1 MRVPGAG
8 RWSLRHGIVG
18 FATAFAVVLVM
29 LQAYDLWRERE
40 AVITSTGARTE
51 TLARVLEEHARQTL
65 QRVEARLTVTR
76 NALRPAGD
84 LGRLAADELRALL
97 APLAPASGQIKAL
110 VVIGRDGRFLASTGP
125 LGASGGLNA
134 GDNDYFTAH
143 RDAKPGAQPPGMIV
157 ATPVKGWP
165 DGKWVLPATMRLET
179 AAGDFA
185 GVLMAV
191 IDQEYLG
198 RFYASLEVGPNGGVA
213 LFTRQGHIAA
223 RWPFVESFMG
233 RAWNDSPM
241 FREHLARSDTG
252 TVRQVVVADGVERI
266 YSYRALKDYPV
277 VVYLG
282 LSLSDSLA
290 GWRNEVGRQAL
301 ILLFILAVTWQAV
314 RMLLQQLDLREQSEL
329 AFARSEARFRSLTEL
344 SSDWYWE
351 QDHELRFTY
360 FSSGYGAGARNSD
373 ARSVIGKRRWEQGN
387 LGLSEAQWAE
397 HRAVLEA
404 RKPFHDLEL
413 SRLDTAGDALHF
425 LVSGEPVFDAAG
437 AFSGYRGVGRD
448 VSEVREAQRKISRI
462 NASLEARVAERT
474 AELDS
479 AVQELESF
487 CYTLAHDMRAPLR
500 TVTSFASLVL
510 EDHGA
515 DLPESARAD
524 LGRIA
529 KGARAMGA
537 QLDELLAFA
546 RLAREP
552 IHRGRVNMAALAR
565 EVCAAERMQSPGRA
579 VELCIDDLP
588 DSEADAAQL
597 REALRHLVSNAFKFT
612 AQRDPARVTI
622 AALPKREN
630 GQVVYVVRDNGI
642 GFDMRYAARLFGV
655 FQRMHTEPQYQGIG
669 AGLAIV
675 RRIITL
681 HGGRVW
687 AEARVG
693 DGASF
698 YFALPA
704 ADPEPVAA

>member
-1 MRVPGAG
+1 MSGLGVG

-18 FATAFAVVLVM
+18 FAAAFAAVLVT

-40 AVITSTGARTE
+40 AVIASTGARTE

-65 QRVEARLTVTR
+65 QRVEARLSVTR
-76 NALRPAGD
+76 NALRLAGD
-84 LGRLAADELRALL
+84 IGRLAPEELRALL
-97 APLAPASGQIKAL
+97 LPLAPASGQIKAL
-110 VVIGRDGRFLASTGP
+110 VVIGPDGRFLASTGP
-125 LGASGGLNA
+125 QEASAGLNA
-134 GDNDYFTAH
+134 GDSDYFTAH
-143 RDAKPGAQPPGMIV
+143 RDAKPGAPSMGMFV
-157 ATPVKGWP
+157 ATPMKGRA

-179 AAGDFA
+179 PAGDFA

-191 IDQEYLG
+191 VDQEYLG
-198 RFYASLEVGPNGGVA
+198 RFYASLEVGPNGGVT
-213 LFTRQGHIAA
+213 LFTRQGRIAA
-223 RWPFVESFMG
+223 RWPFVEGFMG
-233 RAWNDSPM
+233 RAWNDTPM
-241 FREHLARSDTG
+241 FREHLARSEAG

-314 RMLLQQLDLREQSEL
+314 RMLLQQLELREQSEL

-344 SSDWYWE
+344 SADWYWE
-351 QDHELRFTY
+351 QDDELRFTY
-360 FSSGYGAGARNSD
+360 FSSGYGAGARKGD
-373 ARSVIGKRRWEQGN
+373 APSVIGKRRWEQGN

-397 HRAVLEA
+397 HRTLLEA

-413 SRLDTAGDALHF
+413 TRVDIAGEPLYF
-425 LVSGEPVFDAAG
+425 LVSGEPVFDASG

-448 VSEVREAQRKISRI
+448 VTEVRGAQRKISQM

-474 AELDS
+474 AELDG
-479 AVQELESF
+479 AVDELESF

-515 DLPESARAD
+515 DLPASARAD
-524 LGRIA
+524 LERIA

-546 RLAREP
+546 RLARRP
-552 IHRGRVNMAALAR
+552 VHSGRVNMAVLAR
-565 EVCAAERMQSPGRA
+565 AVCAAERMQSPGRT
-579 VELCIDDLP
+579 VELSIGDLP

-597 REALRHLVSNAFKFT
+597 REALRHLVSNAFKFS
-612 AQRDPARVTI
+612 ARRDPARVTI

-655 FQRMHTEPQYQGIG
+655 FQRMHTEPEYQGVG

-675 RRIITL
+675 KRIVTL

-693 DGASF
+693 EGASF
-698 YFALPA
+698 YFTLPA
-704 ADPEPVAA
+704 ADPELVVA

>member
-18 FATAFAVVLVM
+18 FATAFAIVLVT

-40 AVITSTGARTE
+40 AVIASTGARTE
-51 TLARVLEEHARQTL
+51 MLARVLEEHARQTL

-76 NALRPAGD
+76 NVLRPAGD
-84 LGRLAADELRALL
+84 LGRLAPDELRALL
-97 APLAPASGQIKAL
+97 LPLAPASGQIKAL
-110 VVIGRDGRFLASTGP
+110 VVIGPDGRFLASTGP
-125 LGASGGLNA
+125 PGASAGLNA

-143 RDAKPGAQPPGMIV
+143 RDAKSGARTPGMFI
-157 ATPVKGWP
+157 AAPVKGRP

-179 AAGDFA
+179 PAGDFA

-191 IDQEYLG
+191 VDQEYLG
-198 RFYASLEVGPNGGVA
+198 RFYASLEVGPNGGVT
-213 LFTRQGHIAA
+213 LFTRQARIVA
-223 RWPFVESFMG
+223 RWPFVEGLMG
-233 RAWNDSPM
+233 RAWNDTPM
-241 FREHLARSDTG
+241 FREHLAKADAG

-301 ILLFILAVTWQAV
+301 ILLFILAVTWQAA

-344 SSDWYWE
+344 SVDWYWE
-351 QDHELRFTY
+351 QDQAFRFTF
-360 FSSGYGAGARNSD
+360 FSSGYEAGARKAS
-373 ARSVIGKRRWEQGN
+373 AASVIGKRRWEQGG
-387 LGLSEAQWAE
+387 LGLSDVEWSS

-404 RKPFHDLEL
+404 HLPFRELEL
-413 SRLDTAGDALHF
+413 TRLDAAGAPLSF
-425 LVSGEPVFDAAG
+425 LVSGEPVFDATG
-437 AFSGYRGVGRD
+437 QFTGYRGVGRD
-448 VSEVREAQRKISRI
+448 VTEARDAQRKISEL

-515 DLPESARAD
+515 VLPESARAD
-524 LGRIA
+524 LERIA
-529 KGARAMGA
+529 QGARAMGA

-552 IHRGRVNMAALAR
+552 VHRGRVNMAVLAR
-565 EVCAAERMQSPGRA
+565 EVCAAERMRSPGRA
-579 VELCIDDLP
+579 VALSIGDLP
-588 DSEADAAQL
+588 DSDADAAKV

-612 AQRDPARVTI
+612 ARRDPARVTI
-622 AALPKREN
+622 TALPEREN

-655 FQRMHTEPQYQGIG
+655 FQRMHTEPEYQGIG

-675 RRIITL
+675 KRIISL

-693 DGASF
+693 EGASF

-704 ADPEPVAA
+704 ADPEPVVA